1 MDTFIKI
8 LEKFS
13 TRPLLYIFGGL
24 STCSIFQ
31 KTTALQEPSST
42 NILKLFA
49 SMTIVFLMFLAIENF
64 INKFNENLQSNDPA
78 DIGPILGS
86 AALAVYL
93 VFTLHYLGN
102 SINPLS
108 STLLIKPGFI
118 YSTTLLLF
126 SFEMFKLN
134 RFG

>member
-31 KTTALQEPSST
+31 KTTALQEPSTT
-42 NILKLFA
+42 NISKLLA
-49 SMTIVFLMFLAIENF
+49 GIVIACLIFLAIEKL
-64 INKFNENLQSNDPA
+64 INKFNETLQSNDPA

-93 VFTLHYLGN
+93 AFTLHYLGN
-102 SINPLS
+102 SINPLNT
-108 STLLIKPGFI
+108 TLLIKPGFI